1 MFEISS
7 LAPERCA
14 SSSRCWLGGW
24 EPKQSPY
31 ARFDFWSLVELQ
43 SLEVCCDVLGGVAYP
58 WLWDLIRLATEG
70 RPSLFY
76 SVFFRSSTGS
86 LVVDTCTKA
95 IVGGGEGD
103 VAAPIR
109 PEGDV
114 ATRYDPSDGQ
124 VSNESFFV
132 IYPFLYQRRIP
143 NVFVWAPFILHG
155 EVRIK
160 SSGIGPVKG
169 LKALEVG
176 RVYARATLVGRVHAR
191 ATLVKGD
198 KSSVKGLKAL
208 KVNRVRAQAT
218 LVTGTESS

>member
-1 MFEISS
+1 MRLPSS
-7 LAPERCA
+7 LDR
-14 SSSRCWLGGW
+14 
-24 EPKQSPY
+24 
-31 ARFDFWSLVELQ
+31 LVVGSVADALQ

-58 WLWDLIRLATEG
+58 WLGDLVRLATEG
-70 RPSLFY
+70 RAFLFY

-86 LVVDTCTKA
+86 LVVDTYTKA
-95 IVGGGEGD
+95 VVGGGEGD

-160 SSGIGPVKG
+160 SSGIGSPPSDVGSGAKDPVKG
-169 LKALEVG
+169 LKALEVD
-176 RVYARATLVGRVHAR
+176 RVYARATLVTETESPVKGLRALEVNQVHAR
-191 ATLVKGD
+191 ATLVTGA
-198 KSSVKGLKAL
+198 KSP
-208 KVNRVRAQAT
+208 
-218 LVTGTESS
+218 